1 MTTETTPNPA
11 PPADSSSS
19 FSQEKTFSTY
29 NADQGRAY
37 SEIRR
42 DYDPG
47 VYRTILDHHTSTGGQ
62 LDILLDVGCGPGYA
76 TRALAPHFTKAFGLD
91 PAEGMISTARSSL
104 TNPED
109 STKVSFEISTC
120 EELGSNLTPP
130 VEDGSVD
137 LITAANA
144 AHWFD
149 MPRFWAAASRVLKPG
164 GTAAIWTSGPG
175 HPHPSMPNADAI
187 QAAIDEHQETELK
200 PYILPGNIL
209 VRDRYTDLPL
219 PWSGPP
225 GQQTEGFDET
235 SFVRLDWP
243 VDRPFYVAKPQDEQG
258 VNMDLFEKAMATGS
272 AETRWRQA
280 HPDLVGT
287 ERDPLRM
294 LRRKIEGLLHDA
306 GVEPGQERLRG
317 VFRGVILFVKKE

>member
-62 LDILLDVGCGPGYA
+62 LDILVDVGCGTGYA
-76 TRALAPHFTKAFGLD
+76 TRALAPHFTKVFGLD

-164 GTAAIWTSGPG
+164 GMLTNLSICRVACHFDSCPVPRHAICQSQGPRHNFLVLATHLTS
-175 HPHPSMPNADAI
+175 
-187 QAAIDEHQETELK
+187 
-200 PYILPGNIL
+200 
-209 VRDRYTDLPL
+209 
-219 PWSGPP
+219 
-225 GQQTEGFDET
+225 
-235 SFVRLDWP
+235 
-243 VDRPFYVAKPQDEQG
+243 
-258 VNMDLFEKAMATGS
+258 
-272 AETRWRQA
+272 
-280 HPDLVGT
+280 
-287 ERDPLRM
+287 
-294 LRRKIEGLLHDA
+294 RRI
-306 GVEPGQERLRG
+306 
-317 VFRGVILFVKKE
+317 